1 MKQLHIII
9 YFLLLALC
17 VSCEQDKEFAKTEA
31 NIVNENIIPS
41 YTSAQISCMIST
53 DATVDQLFLQYTTQE
68 DYSNY
73 QEVEMIFSDGVYN
86 TKLDD
91 LLSNT
96 LYYIRYLAKNSYS
109 MLLID
114 EKHSFSTLEIMLPT
128 IKTLSVTDI
137 EINSASVSGYVES
150 YNDGS
155 IGECG
160 IVYGVNQNP
169 SLEDSVVVHG
179 KTIGNFNCTLTGLQS
194 GITYYVRAY
203 ATGQKGTSY
212 GEELSFTTKTEPN
225 HPYVDLGLSVKWA
238 TYNIGASSPEEYGDY
253 FAWGETEPKD
263 VYDWSTYKWCNGSQ
277 NTLTKYC
284 TKREYGVVD
293 NKTALELEDDAAHVN
308 WGGEWRMPTKAELE
322 ELRTKCTWLP
332 AKINGVSGR
341 EITGPNG
348 NTLFLPYSGYCSE
361 GKYPGGGTGH
371 SWSSTSS
378 AYNAYK
384 LVYSWNGYYVFDDL
398 RCFGFT
404 IRAVRP

>member
-17 VSCEQDKEFAKTEA
+17 VSCEQDKEFSKTEA
-31 NIVNENIIPS
+31 NIINENIIPS

-128 IKTLSVTDI
+128 VETVSVTDI
-137 EINSASVSGYVES
+137 MTNNATVSGNVLS
-150 YNDGS
+150 YGDGN

-160 IVYGVNQNP
+160 VVYSASQNP
-169 SLEDSVVVHG
+169 TLEDSVVVYG
-179 KTIGNFNCTLTGLQS
+179 ETIGEFTCSLTGLQP

-203 ATGQKGTSY
+203 ATGKKGTAY
-212 GEELSFTTKTEPN
+212 GEELSFTTET
-225 HPYVDLGLSVKWA
+225 HTYVDLGLSVKWA
-238 TYNIGASSPEEYGDY
+238 TCNIGASSPEEYGDY
-253 FAWGETEPKD
+253 FAWGETEPKE
-263 VYDWSTYKWCNGSQ
+263 VYVWSTYKWCNGSQ

-284 TKREYGVVD
+284 TNKEYGAVD
-293 NKTALELEDDAAHVN
+293 NKITLELEDDAAHVN

-322 ELRTKCTWLP
+322 ELREKCTWMP
-332 AKINGVSGR
+332 AQINGVSGR

-348 NTLFLPYSGYCSE
+348 NKLFLPYSGYCSE
-361 GKYPGGGTGH
+361 GKYPGGGQA
-371 SWSSTSS
+371 SCWSNTSS
-378 AYNAYK
+378 SFNAYY
-384 LVYSWNGYYVFDDL
+384 LTYNWSGYYVVADL

-404 IRAVRP
+404 VRAVRP

>member
-53 DATVDQLFLQYTTQE
+53 DATIDQLFLQYSTQE
-68 DYSNY
+68 DYCNY

-128 IKTLSVTDI
+128 VETVSVTDI
-137 EINSASVSGYVES
+137 MTNNATVSGNVLS
-150 YNDGS
+150 YGDGN

-160 IVYGVNQNP
+160 VVYSASQNP
-169 SLEDSVVVHG
+169 TLEDSVVVYG
-179 KTIGNFNCTLTGLQS
+179 ETIGEFTCSLTGLQP

-203 ATGQKGTSY
+203 ATGKKGTAY
-212 GEELSFTTKTEPN
+212 GEELSFTTET
-225 HPYVDLGLSVKWA
+225 HAYVDLGLSVKWA
-238 TYNIGASSPEEYGDY
+238 TCNIGASSPEEYGDY

-384 LVYSWNGYYVFDDL
+384 LVYSWDGYYVFADL

>member
-31 NIVNENIIPS
+31 NIINENIIPS

-96 LYYIRYLAKNSYS
+96 LYYIRYLAKNNYS

-128 IKTLSVTDI
+128 VETVSVTDI
-137 EINSASVSGYVES
+137 MTNNATVSGNVLSYGDGNIGKCGVVYSAS
-150 YNDGS
+150 
-155 IGECG
+155 
-160 IVYGVNQNP
+160 QNP
-169 SLEDSVVVHG
+169 TLEDSVVVYG
-179 KTIGNFNCTLTGLQS
+179 ETIGEFTCSLTGLQP

-203 ATGQKGTSY
+203 ATGKKGTAY
-212 GEELSFTTKTEPN
+212 GEELSFTTET
-225 HPYVDLGLSVKWA
+225 HAYVDLGLSVKWA
-238 TYNIGASSPEEYGDY
+238 TCNIGASSPEEYGDY
-253 FAWGETEPKD
+253 FAWGETEPKE
-263 VYDWSTYKWCNGSQ
+263 VYVWSTYKWCNGSQ

-284 TKREYGVVD
+284 TNKEYGAVD
-293 NKTALELEDDAAHVN
+293 NKITLELEDDAAHVN

-384 LVYSWNGYYVFDDL
+384 LVYSWDGYYVFADL

-404 IRAVRP
+404 IRAVHP

>member
-1 MKQLHIII
+1 MKQLHIFI

-31 NIVNENIIPS
+31 NIINENIIPS
-41 YTSAQISCMIST
+41 CTSAQISCMIST

-73 QEVEMIFSDGVYN
+73 QEVEMIFSDGVHN

-128 IKTLSVTDI
+128 VETVSVTDI
-137 EINSASVSGYVES
+137 MTNNATVSGNVLS
-150 YNDGS
+150 YGDGN

-160 IVYGVNQNP
+160 VVYSTSSRP
-169 SLEDSVVVHG
+169 TLED
-179 KTIGNFNCTLTGLQS
+179 TIVRFVEVIGEFTCSLTGLQP

-203 ATGQKGTSY
+203 ATGQKGTAY
-212 GEELSFTTKTEPN
+212 GEELSFTTET
-225 HPYVDLGLSVKWA
+225 HAYVDLGLSVKWA
-238 TYNIGASSPEEYGDY
+238 TCNIGASSPEEYGDY
-253 FAWGETEPKD
+253 FAWGETEPKE
-263 VYDWSTYKWCNGSQ
+263 VYVWSTYKWCNGSQ

-284 TKREYGVVD
+284 TNKEYGAVD
-293 NKTALELEDDAAHVN
+293 NKITLELEDDAAHVN

-322 ELRTKCTWLP
+322 ELREKCTWMP

-348 NTLFLPYSGYCSE
+348 NKLFLPYSGYCSE

-371 SWSSTSS
+371 CWSNTSS
-378 AYNAYK
+378 LHKAYC
-384 LVYSWNGYYVFDDL
+384 LTYSWDGNKFVAADL
-398 RCFGFT
+398 RSFGFT

>member
-31 NIVNENIIPS
+31 NIINENIIPS

-53 DATVDQLFLQYTTQE
+53 DATVDQLFLQYSTQE

-73 QEVEMIFSDGVYN
+73 QEVEMIFSDGLYS

-128 IKTLSVTDI
+128 VETVSVTDI
-137 EINSASVSGYVES
+137 MTNKATVSGNVLS
-150 YNDGS
+150 YGDGN

-160 IVYGVNQNP
+160 VVYSASQNP
-169 SLEDSVVVHG
+169 TLEDSVVVYG
-179 KTIGNFNCTLTGLQS
+179 ETIGEFTCSLTGLQP

-203 ATGQKGTSY
+203 ATGKKGTAY
-212 GEELSFTTKTEPN
+212 GDELSFTTET
-225 HPYVDLGLSVKWA
+225 HAYVDLGLSVKWA
-238 TYNIGASSPEEYGDY
+238 TCNIGASSPEEYGDY
-253 FAWGETEPKD
+253 FAWGETAPKD
-263 VYDWSTYKWCNGSQ
+263 VYVWSTYKWCNGSQ

-284 TKREYGVVD
+284 TNKEYGAVD
-293 NKTALELEDDAAHVN
+293 NKITLELEDDAAHVN

-322 ELRTKCTWLP
+322 ELREKCTWMP
-332 AKINGVSGR
+332 AQINGVSGR

-348 NTLFLPYSGYCSE
+348 NKLFLPYSGYCSE
-361 GKYPGGGTGH
+361 GKYPGGGQA
-371 SWSSTSS
+371 SCWSNTSS
-378 AYNAYK
+378 SFNAYY
-384 LVYSWNGYYVFDDL
+384 LTYNWRGYYVVADL

-404 IRAVRP
+404 VRAVRP

>member
-31 NIVNENIIPS
+31 NIINENIIPS

-73 QEVEMIFSDGVYN
+73 QEVEMIFSDGVYSIQ
-86 TKLDD
+86 LID

-96 LYYIRYLAKNSYS
+96 LYHVRYLAKNSYS

-128 IKTLSVTDI
+128 VETVSVTDI
-137 EINSASVSGYVES
+137 MTNNATVSGNVLS
-150 YNDGS
+150 YGDGN

-160 IVYGVNQNP
+160 VVYSASQNP
-169 SLEDSVVVHG
+169 TLEDSVVVYG
-179 KTIGNFNCTLTGLQS
+179 ETIGEFTCSLTGLQP
-194 GITYYVRAY
+194 GIIYYVRAY
-203 ATGQKGTSY
+203 ATGKKGTAY
-212 GEELSFTTKTEPN
+212 GEELSFTTET
-225 HPYVDLGLSVKWA
+225 HAYVDLGLSVKWA
-238 TYNIGASSPEEYGDY
+238 TCNIGASSPEEYGDY
-253 FAWGETEPKD
+253 FAWGETAPKD
-263 VYDWSTYKWCNGSQ
+263 VYVWSTYKWCNGSQ

-284 TKREYGVVD
+284 TNKEYGAVD
-293 NKTALELEDDAAHVN
+293 NKITLELEDDAAHVN
-308 WGGEWRMPTKAELE
+308 WGGEWRMPTKEELE
-322 ELRTKCTWLP
+322 ELHKKCTWTP
-332 AKINGVSGR
+332 TKINGVSGR
-341 EITGPNG
+341 EIIGPNG
-348 NTLFLPYSGYCSE
+348 NKLFLPNSGYCSE

-371 SWSSTSS
+371 CWSNTSS
-378 AYNAYK
+378 LHRAYC
-384 LVYSWNGYYVFDDL
+384 LTYSWDGNKFVAADL
-398 RCFGFT
+398 RSFGFT

>member
-31 NIVNENIIPS
+31 NIINENIIPS

-53 DATVDQLFLQYTTQE
+53 DATVDQLFLQYSTQE
-68 DYSNY
+68 DYCNY
-73 QEVEMIFSDGVYN
+73 QEIEMIFSDGVHN

-96 LYYIRYLAKNSYS
+96 LYYIRYLAKNNYS

-128 IKTLSVTDI
+128 VETVSVTDI
-137 EINSASVSGYVES
+137 MTNNATVSGNVLS
-150 YNDGS
+150 YGDGN

-160 IVYGVNQNP
+160 VVYSASQNP
-169 SLEDSVVVHG
+169 TLEDSVVVYG
-179 KTIGNFNCTLTGLQS
+179 ETIGEFTCSLTGLQP

-203 ATGQKGTSY
+203 ATGKKGTAY
-212 GEELSFTTKTEPN
+212 GEELSFTTET
-225 HPYVDLGLSVKWA
+225 HAYVDLGLSVKWA
-238 TYNIGASSPEEYGDY
+238 TCNIGASSPEEYGDY

-284 TKREYGVVD
+284 TNKEYGAVD
-293 NKTALELEDDAAHVN
+293 NKITLELEDDAAHVN

-384 LVYSWNGYYVFDDL
+384 LVYSWDGYYVFADL

>member
-1 MKQLHIII
+1 
-9 YFLLLALC
+9 
-17 VSCEQDKEFAKTEA
+17 
-31 NIVNENIIPS
+31 
-41 YTSAQISCMIST
+41 MIST

-114 EKHSFSTLEIMLPT
+114 EKHSFTTQEIKLPT
-128 IKTLSVTDI
+128 VKTLSVTDI

-404 IRAVRP
+404 IRAVHP

>member
-31 NIVNENIIPS
+31 NIINENIIPS

-53 DATVDQLFLQYTTQE
+53 DATVDQLFLQYSTQE

-73 QEVEMIFSDGVYN
+73 QEVEMSFSDGVYS

-114 EKHSFSTLEIMLPT
+114 KKHSFSTLEIMLPT
-128 IKTLSVTDI
+128 VETVSVTDI
-137 EINSASVSGYVES
+137 MTNNATVIGNVQS
-150 YNDGS
+150 YGDGN

-160 IVYGVNQNP
+160 VVYSASQNP
-169 SLEDSVVVHG
+169 TLEDSVVVYG
-179 KTIGNFNCTLTGLQS
+179 ETIGEFTCSLTGLQP

-203 ATGQKGTSY
+203 ATGKKGTAY
-212 GEELSFTTKTEPN
+212 GEELSFTTET
-225 HPYVDLGLSVKWA
+225 HAYVDLGLSVKWA
-238 TYNIGASSPEEYGDY
+238 TCNIGASSPEEYGDY

-404 IRAVRP
+404 IRAVHP

>member
-17 VSCEQDKEFAKTEA
+17 VSCEQDKEFSKTEA
-31 NIVNENIIPS
+31 NIINENIIPS

-53 DATVDQLFLQYTTQE
+53 DATVDQLFLQYSTQE

-73 QEVEMIFSDGVYN
+73 QEVEMIFSDGLYS

-128 IKTLSVTDI
+128 VETVSVTDI
-137 EINSASVSGYVES
+137 MTNNATVSGNVLS
-150 YNDGS
+150 YGDGN

-160 IVYGVNQNP
+160 VVYSASQNP
-169 SLEDSVVVHG
+169 TLEDSVVVYG
-179 KTIGNFNCTLTGLQS
+179 ETIGEFTCSLTGLQP

-203 ATGQKGTSY
+203 ATGKKGTAY
-212 GEELSFTTKTEPN
+212 GDELSFTTET
-225 HPYVDLGLSVKWA
+225 HAYVDLGLSVKWA
-238 TYNIGASSPEEYGDY
+238 TCNIGASSPEEYGDY
-253 FAWGETEPKD
+253 FAWGETAPKD
-263 VYDWSTYKWCNGSQ
+263 VYVWSTYKWCNGSQ

-284 TKREYGVVD
+284 TNKEYGAVD
-293 NKTALELEDDAAHVN
+293 NKITLELEDDAAHVN

-322 ELRTKCTWLP
+322 ELREKCTWMP
-332 AKINGVSGR
+332 AQINGVSGR

-348 NTLFLPYSGYCSE
+348 NKLFLPYSGYCSE
-361 GKYPGGGTGH
+361 GKYPGGGQA
-371 SWSSTSS
+371 SCWSNTSS
-378 AYNAYK
+378 SFNAYY
-384 LVYSWNGYYVFDDL
+384 LTYNWSGYYVVADL

-404 IRAVRP
+404 VRAVRP

>member
-31 NIVNENIIPS
+31 NIINENIIPS

-53 DATVDQLFLQYTTQE
+53 DGTVDQLFLQYTTQE

-73 QEVEMIFSDGVYN
+73 QEVEMIFSDGVYS
-86 TKLDD
+86 TQLID

-96 LYYIRYLAKNSYS
+96 LYHVRYLAKNSYS

-128 IKTLSVTDI
+128 VETVSVTDI
-137 EINSASVSGYVES
+137 MTNNATVSGNVLS
-150 YNDGS
+150 YGDGN

-160 IVYGVNQNP
+160 VVYSASQNP
-169 SLEDSVVVHG
+169 TLEDSVVVYG
-179 KTIGNFNCTLTGLQS
+179 ETIGEFTCSLTGLQP
-194 GITYYVRAY
+194 GIIYYVRAY
-203 ATGQKGTSY
+203 ATGKKGTAY
-212 GEELSFTTKTEPN
+212 GEELSFTTET
-225 HPYVDLGLSVKWA
+225 HAYVDLGLSVKWA
-238 TYNIGASSPEEYGDY
+238 TCNIGASSPEEYGDY
-253 FAWGETEPKD
+253 FAWGETAPKD
-263 VYDWSTYKWCNGSQ
+263 VYVWSTYKWCNGSQ

-284 TKREYGVVD
+284 TNKEYGAVD
-293 NKTALELEDDAAHVN
+293 NKITLELEDDAAHVN
-308 WGGEWRMPTKAELE
+308 WGGEWRMPTKEELE
-322 ELRTKCTWLP
+322 ELHKKCTWTP
-332 AKINGVSGR
+332 TKINGVSGR

-348 NTLFLPYSGYCSE
+348 NKLFLPYSGYCSE

-371 SWSSTSS
+371 CWSNTSS
-378 AYNAYK
+378 LHRAYC
-384 LVYSWNGYYVFDDL
+384 LTYSWDGNKFVAADL
-398 RCFGFT
+398 RSFGFT

>member
-31 NIVNENIIPS
+31 NIINENIIPS

-73 QEVEMIFSDGVYN
+73 QEVEMIFSDGVYS
-86 TKLDD
+86 TKLND

>member
-17 VSCEQDKEFAKTEA
+17 VSCEQDKEFTKTEA

-53 DATVDQLFLQYTTQE
+53 DAIVNQLFLQYSTQE

-73 QEVEMIFSDGVYN
+73 QEVEMIFSDGVYS

-128 IKTLSVTDI
+128 VETVSVTDI
-137 EINSASVSGYVES
+137 MTNNATVSGNVLS
-150 YNDGS
+150 YGDGS

-160 IVYGVNQNP
+160 IVYSASQNP
-169 SLEDSVVVHG
+169 TLEDSVVVYG
-179 KTIGNFNCTLTGLQS
+179 ETIGEFTCSLTGLQP

-203 ATGQKGTSY
+203 ATSKKGTAY
-212 GEELSFTTKTEPN
+212 GEELSFTTET
-225 HPYVDLGLSVKWA
+225 HAYVDLGLSVKWA
-238 TYNIGASSPEEYGDY
+238 TCNIGASSPEEYGDY
-253 FAWGETEPKD
+253 FAWGETAPKD
-263 VYDWSTYKWCNGSQ
+263 VYVWSTYKWCNGSQ

-284 TKREYGVVD
+284 TNKEYGAVD
-293 NKTALELEDDAAHVN
+293 NKITLELEDDAAHVN

-322 ELRTKCTWLP
+322 ELREKCTWMP

-348 NTLFLPYSGYCSE
+348 NKLFLPYSGYCSE
-361 GKYPGGGTGH
+361 GKYPGGGQA
-371 SWSSTSS
+371 SCWSNTSS
-378 AYNAYK
+378 SFKAYYLTYNW
-384 LVYSWNGYYVFDDL
+384 SGYYVVADL

-404 IRAVRP
+404 VRAVRP

>member
-17 VSCEQDKEFAKTEA
+17 VSCEQDKEFAKTEV
-31 NIVNENIIPS
+31 NIINENIIPS

-53 DATVDQLFLQYTTQE
+53 DATVDQLFLQYSTQE

-73 QEVEMIFSDGVYN
+73 QEVEMIFSDGLYS

-114 EKHSFSTLEIMLPT
+114 EKHSFSTLEIILPT
-128 IKTLSVTDI
+128 VETVSVTDI
-137 EINSASVSGYVES
+137 MTNNATVSGNVLS
-150 YNDGS
+150 YGDGN

-160 IVYGVNQNP
+160 VVYSASQNP
-169 SLEDSVVVHG
+169 TLEDSVVVYG
-179 KTIGNFNCTLTGLQS
+179 ETIGEFTCSLTSLQP

-203 ATGQKGTSY
+203 ATGKKGTAY
-212 GEELSFTTKTEPN
+212 GEELSFTTET
-225 HPYVDLGLSVKWA
+225 HAYVDLGLSVKWA
-238 TYNIGASSPEEYGDY
+238 TCNIGASSPEEYGDY
-253 FAWGETEPKD
+253 FAWGETAPKD
-263 VYDWSTYKWCNGSQ
+263 VYVWSTYKWCNGSQ

-284 TKREYGVVD
+284 TNKEYGAVD
-293 NKTALELEDDAAHVN
+293 NKITLELEDDAAHVN
-308 WGGEWRMPTKAELE
+308 WGGEWRMPTKEELE
-322 ELRTKCTWLP
+322 ELHKKCTWTP
-332 AKINGVSGR
+332 TKINGVSGR

-348 NTLFLPYSGYCSE
+348 NKLFLPYSGYCSE

-371 SWSSTSS
+371 CWSNTSS
-378 AYNAYK
+378 LHKAYC
-384 LVYSWNGYYVFDDL
+384 LTYSWDGNKFVAADL
-398 RCFGFT
+398 RSFGFT

>member
-31 NIVNENIIPS
+31 NIINENIIPS

-53 DATVDQLFLQYTTQE
+53 DAIVDQLFLQYSTQE

-73 QEVEMIFSDGVYN
+73 QEVEMIFSDGVYS

-96 LYYIRYLAKNSYS
+96 LYYIRYLAKNNYS

-128 IKTLSVTDI
+128 VETVSVTDI
-137 EINSASVSGYVES
+137 MTNNATVSGNVLS
-150 YNDGS
+150 YGDGN

-160 IVYGVNQNP
+160 VVYSASQNP
-169 SLEDSVVVHG
+169 TLEDSVVVYG
-179 KTIGNFNCTLTGLQS
+179 ETIGEFTCSLTGLQP
-194 GITYYVRAY
+194 GITHYVRAY
-203 ATGQKGTSY
+203 ATGKKGTAY
-212 GEELSFTTKTEPN
+212 GEELSFTTET
-225 HPYVDLGLSVKWA
+225 HAYVDLGLSVKWA
-238 TYNIGASSPEEYGDY
+238 TCNIGASSPEEYGDY
-253 FAWGETEPKD
+253 FAWGETEPKE
-263 VYDWSTYKWCNGSQ
+263 VYVWSTYKWCNGSQ

-284 TKREYGVVD
+284 TNKEYGAVD
-293 NKTALELEDDAAHVN
+293 NKITLELEDDVAHVN

-322 ELRTKCTWLP
+322 ELREKCTWTP
-332 AKINGVSGR
+332 TKINGVSGR

-348 NTLFLPYSGYCSE
+348 NKLFLPYSGYCSE
-361 GKYPGGGTGH
+361 DKYPGGGTGH
-371 SWSSTSS
+371 CWSSTSNS
-378 AYNAYK
+378 YKAYYLTYNW
-384 LVYSWNGYYVFDDL
+384 SSNGHIVADL

-404 IRAVRP
+404 VRAVRP

>member
-31 NIVNENIIPS
+31 NIINENIIPS

-73 QEVEMIFSDGVYN
+73 QEVEMIFSDGVYS
-86 TKLDD
+86 TKLND

-137 EINSASVSGYVES
+137 EINSVSVSGYVES

-169 SLEDSVVVHG
+169 SLEDSVVAHG

>member
-17 VSCEQDKEFAKTEA
+17 VSCEQDKEFAKTEV
-31 NIVNENIIPS
+31 NIINENIIPS

-53 DATVDQLFLQYTTQE
+53 DATVDQLFLQYSTQE

-114 EKHSFSTLEIMLPT
+114 EKHSFSTLEIILPT
-128 IKTLSVTDI
+128 VETISVTDI
-137 EINSASVSGYVES
+137 MTNNATVSGNVLS
-150 YNDGS
+150 YGDGS

-160 IVYGVNQNP
+160 IVYSASQNP
-169 SLEDSVVVHG
+169 TLEDSVVVYG
-179 KTIGNFNCTLTGLQS
+179 ETIGEFTCSLTGLQP

-203 ATGQKGTSY
+203 ATGKKGTAY
-212 GEELSFTTKTEPN
+212 GEELSFTIET
-225 HPYVDLGLSVKWA
+225 HAYVDLGLSVKWA
-238 TYNIGASSPEEYGDY
+238 TCNIGASSPEEYGDY
-253 FAWGETEPKD
+253 FAWGETEPKE
-263 VYDWSTYKWCNGSQ
+263 VYVWSTYKWCNGSQ

-284 TKREYGVVD
+284 TNKEYGAVD
-293 NKTALELEDDAAHVN
+293 NKITLELEDDAAHVN

-322 ELRTKCTWLP
+322 ELREKCTWMP

-348 NTLFLPYSGYCSE
+348 NKLFLPYSGYCSE
-361 GKYPGGGTGH
+361 GKYPGGGQA
-371 SWSSTSS
+371 SCWSNTSS
-378 AYNAYK
+378 SFRAYYLTCNW
-384 LVYSWNGYYVFDDL
+384 SGYYVVADL

-404 IRAVRP
+404 VRAVCP

>member
-31 NIVNENIIPS
+31 NIINENIIPS

-53 DATVDQLFLQYTTQE
+53 DATVDQLFLQYSTQE

-73 QEVEMIFSDGVYN
+73 QEVEMIFSDGVHN

-96 LYYIRYLAKNSYS
+96 LYYIRYLAKNNYS

-128 IKTLSVTDI
+128 VETVSVTDI
-137 EINSASVSGYVES
+137 MTNNATVSGNVLS
-150 YNDGS
+150 YGDGN

-160 IVYGVNQNP
+160 VVYSASQNP
-169 SLEDSVVVHG
+169 TLEDSVVVYG
-179 KTIGNFNCTLTGLQS
+179 ETIGEFTCSLTGLQP

-203 ATGQKGTSY
+203 ATGKKGTAY
-212 GEELSFTTKTEPN
+212 GEELSFTTET
-225 HPYVDLGLSVKWA
+225 HAYVDLGLSVKWA
-238 TYNIGASSPEEYGDY
+238 TCNIGASSPEEYGDY

-284 TKREYGVVD
+284 TNKEYGAVD
-293 NKTALELEDDAAHVN
+293 NKITLELEDDAAHVN

-384 LVYSWNGYYVFDDL
+384 LVYSWDGYYVFADL

>member
-31 NIVNENIIPS
+31 NIINENIIPS

-73 QEVEMIFSDGVYN
+73 QEVEMIFSDGVHN

-96 LYYIRYLAKNSYS
+96 LYYIRYLAKNNYS

-128 IKTLSVTDI
+128 VETVSVTDI
-137 EINSASVSGYVES
+137 MTNNATVSGNVLS
-150 YNDGS
+150 YGDGN

-160 IVYGVNQNP
+160 VVYSASQNP
-169 SLEDSVVVHG
+169 TLEDSVVVYG
-179 KTIGNFNCTLTGLQS
+179 ETIGEFTCSLTGLQP

-203 ATGQKGTSY
+203 ATGKKGTAY
-212 GEELSFTTKTEPN
+212 GEELSFTTET
-225 HPYVDLGLSVKWA
+225 HAYVDLGLSVKWA
-238 TYNIGASSPEEYGDY
+238 TCNIGASSPEEYGDY

-284 TKREYGVVD
+284 TNKEYGAVD
-293 NKTALELEDDAAHVN
+293 NKITLELEDDAAHVN

-384 LVYSWNGYYVFDDL
+384 LVYSWDGYYVFADL

>member
-31 NIVNENIIPS
+31 NIINENIIPS

-73 QEVEMIFSDGVYN
+73 QEVEMIFSDGVYS
-86 TKLDD
+86 TQLID

-96 LYYIRYLAKNSYS
+96 LYHVRYLAKNSYS

-128 IKTLSVTDI
+128 VETVSVTDI
-137 EINSASVSGYVES
+137 MTNNATVSGNVLS
-150 YNDGS
+150 YGDGN

-160 IVYGVNQNP
+160 VVYSASQNP
-169 SLEDSVVVHG
+169 TLEDSVVVYG
-179 KTIGNFNCTLTGLQS
+179 ETIGEFTCSLTGLQP

-203 ATGQKGTSY
+203 ATGKKGTAY
-212 GEELSFTTKTEPN
+212 GEELSFTTET
-225 HPYVDLGLSVKWA
+225 HAYVDLGLSVKWA
-238 TYNIGASSPEEYGDY
+238 TCNIGASSPEEYGDY
-253 FAWGETEPKD
+253 FAWGETAPKD
-263 VYDWSTYKWCNGSQ
+263 VYVWSTYKWCNGSQ

-284 TKREYGVVD
+284 TNKEYGAVD
-293 NKTALELEDDAAHVN
+293 NKITLELEDDAAHVN
-308 WGGEWRMPTKAELE
+308 WGGEWRMPTKEELE
-322 ELRTKCTWLP
+322 ELHKKCTWTP
-332 AKINGVSGR
+332 TKINGVSGR

-348 NTLFLPYSGYCSE
+348 NKLFLPNSGYCSE

-371 SWSSTSS
+371 CWSNTSS
-378 AYNAYK
+378 LHRAYC
-384 LVYSWNGYYVFDDL
+384 LTYSWDGNKFVAADL
-398 RCFGFT
+398 RSFGFT

>member
-9 YFLLLALC
+9 YFILLALC

-31 NIVNENIIPS
+31 NIINENIIPS

-73 QEVEMIFSDGVYN
+73 QEVEMIFSDSVYN

-109 MLLID
+109 MVLID
-114 EKHSFSTLEIMLPT
+114 EEHSFTTQEIKLPT
-128 IKTLSVTDI
+128 VKTLSVTDI

-225 HPYVDLGLSVKWA
+225 HPYIDLGLSVKWA

-308 WGGEWRMPTKAELE
+308 WGGEWRMPTQAELE

-378 AYNAYK
+378 AYDAYK
-384 LVYSWNGYYVFDDL
+384 LVYSWNGYYVFADL

-404 IRAVRP
+404 VRAVHP

>member
-31 NIVNENIIPS
+31 NIINENIIPS

-53 DATVDQLFLQYTTQE
+53 DATIDQLFLQFATQE
-68 DYSNY
+68 DYCNY
-73 QEVEMIFSDGVYN
+73 QEVEMIFSDGTYS
-86 TKLDD
+86 TKLND

-109 MLLID
+109 MVLID
-114 EKHSFSTLEIMLPT
+114 EEHSFTTQEIKLPT
-128 IKTLSVTDI
+128 VKTLAVTDI

-293 NKTALELEDDAAHVN
+293 NKTALELEDDAAYVN
-308 WGGEWRMPTKAELE
+308 WGGEWRMPTQAELE

-378 AYNAYK
+378 AYDAYK
-384 LVYSWNGYYVFDDL
+384 LVYSWNGYYVFADL

-404 IRAVRP
+404 VRAVHP

>member
-31 NIVNENIIPS
+31 NIINENIIPS

>member
-31 NIVNENIIPS
+31 NIVNVNIIPS

-73 QEVEMIFSDGVYN
+73 QEVEMIFSDGVNN

-128 IKTLSVTDI
+128 VETV
-137 EINSASVSGYVES
+137 SVSDIMTNNATVIGNVLS
-150 YNDGS
+150 YGDGN

-160 IVYGVNQNP
+160 VVYSASQNP
-169 SLEDSVVVHG
+169 TLEDSVVVCG
-179 KTIGNFNCTLTGLQS
+179 ETIGEFTCSLTGLQP

-203 ATGQKGTSY
+203 ATGKKGTAY
-212 GEELSFTTKTEPN
+212 GEELSFTTET
-225 HPYVDLGLSVKWA
+225 HAYVDLGLSVKWA
-238 TYNIGASSPEEYGDY
+238 TCNIGASSPEEYGDY
-253 FAWGETEPKD
+253 FAWGETEPKN

-384 LVYSWNGYYVFDDL
+384 LVYSWDGYYVFADL

>member
-31 NIVNENIIPS
+31 NIINENIIPS

-73 QEVEMIFSDGVYN
+73 QEVEMIFSDGVYS
-86 TKLDD
+86 TQLID

-96 LYYIRYLAKNSYS
+96 LYHVRYLAKNSYS

-128 IKTLSVTDI
+128 VETVSVTDI
-137 EINSASVSGYVES
+137 MTNNATVSGNVLS
-150 YNDGS
+150 YGDGN

-160 IVYGVNQNP
+160 VVYSASQNP
-169 SLEDSVVVHG
+169 TLEDSVVVYG
-179 KTIGNFNCTLTGLQS
+179 ETIGEFTCSLTGLQP
-194 GITYYVRAY
+194 GIIYYVRAY
-203 ATGQKGTSY
+203 ATGKKGTAY
-212 GEELSFTTKTEPN
+212 GEELSFTTET
-225 HPYVDLGLSVKWA
+225 HAYVDLGLSVKWA
-238 TYNIGASSPEEYGDY
+238 TCNIGASSPEEYGDY
-253 FAWGETEPKD
+253 FAWGETAPKD
-263 VYDWSTYKWCNGSQ
+263 VYVWSTYKWCNGSQ

-284 TKREYGVVD
+284 TNKEYGAVD
-293 NKTALELEDDAAHVN
+293 NKITLELEDDAAHVN
-308 WGGEWRMPTKAELE
+308 WGGEWRMPTKEELE
-322 ELRTKCTWLP
+322 ELHKKCTWTP
-332 AKINGVSGR
+332 TKINGVSGR

-348 NTLFLPYSGYCSE
+348 NKLFLPYSGYCSE

-371 SWSSTSS
+371 CWSNTSS
-378 AYNAYK
+378 LHKAYC
-384 LVYSWNGYYVFDDL
+384 LTYSWDGNKFVAADL
-398 RCFGFT
+398 RSFGFT

>member
-17 VSCEQDKEFAKTEA
+17 VSCEQDKEFAKTEV
-31 NIVNENIIPS
+31 NIINENIIPS

-53 DATVDQLFLQYTTQE
+53 DATVDQLFLQYSTQE

-91 LLSNT
+91 LLSKT
-96 LYYIRYLAKNSYS
+96 LYYIRYLAKNSNS

-128 IKTLSVTDI
+128 VETVSVTDI
-137 EINSASVSGYVES
+137 MTNNATVSGNVLS
-150 YNDGS
+150 YGDGN

-160 IVYGVNQNP
+160 VVYSASQNP
-169 SLEDSVVVHG
+169 TLEDSVVVYG
-179 KTIGNFNCTLTGLQS
+179 ETIGEFTCSLTGLQP

-203 ATGQKGTSY
+203 ATGTKGTAY
-212 GEELSFTTKTEPN
+212 GEELSFTTET
-225 HPYVDLGLSVKWA
+225 HAYVDLGLSVKWA
-238 TYNIGASSPEEYGDY
+238 TCNIGASSPEEYGDY

-263 VYDWSTYKWCNGSQ
+263 VYVWSTYKWCNGSQ

-284 TKREYGVVD
+284 TNKEYGAVD
-293 NKTALELEDDAAHVN
+293 NKITLELEDDAAHVN

-322 ELRTKCTWLP
+322 ELREKCTWTP
-332 AKINGVSGR
+332 TKINGVSGR

-348 NTLFLPYSGYCSE
+348 NKLFLPYSGYCSE
-361 GKYPGGGTGH
+361 SKYPGGGTGH
-371 SWSSTSS
+371 CWSSTSNS
-378 AYNAYK
+378 YEAYYLTYNW
-384 LVYSWNGYYVFDDL
+384 SNNGHIVADL

>member
-1 MKQLHIII
+1 MDMKQLHIII

-31 NIVNENIIPS
+31 NIINENIIPS

-53 DATVDQLFLQYTTQE
+53 DATVDQLFLQYSTQE

-109 MLLID
+109 MLLIG

-128 IKTLSVTDI
+128 VETVSVTDI
-137 EINSASVSGYVES
+137 MTNNATVSGNVLS
-150 YNDGS
+150 YGDGN

-160 IVYGVNQNP
+160 VVYSASQNP
-169 SLEDSVVVHG
+169 TLEDSVVVYG
-179 KTIGNFNCTLTGLQS
+179 ETIGEFTCSLTGLQP

-203 ATGQKGTSY
+203 ATGKKGTAY
-212 GEELSFTTKTEPN
+212 GEELSFTTET
-225 HPYVDLGLSVKWA
+225 HAYVDLGLSVKWA
-238 TYNIGASSPEEYGDY
+238 TCNIGASSPEEYGDY

-404 IRAVRP
+404 IRAVHP

>member
-1 MKQLHIII
+1 MKQLYIII

-31 NIVNENIIPS
+31 NIINENIIPS

-73 QEVEMIFSDGVYN
+73 QEVEMIFSDGVHN

-96 LYYIRYLAKNSYS
+96 LYYIRYLAKNNYS

-128 IKTLSVTDI
+128 VETVSVTDI
-137 EINSASVSGYVES
+137 MTNNATVSGNVLS
-150 YNDGS
+150 YGDGN

-160 IVYGVNQNP
+160 VVYSASQNP
-169 SLEDSVVVHG
+169 TLEDSVVVYG
-179 KTIGNFNCTLTGLQS
+179 ETIGEFTCSLTGLQP
-194 GITYYVRAY
+194 GIIYYVRAY
-203 ATGQKGTSY
+203 ATGKKGTAY
-212 GEELSFTTKTEPN
+212 GEELSFTTET
-225 HPYVDLGLSVKWA
+225 HAYVDLGLSVKWA
-238 TYNIGASSPEEYGDY
+238 TCNIGASSPEEYGDY
-253 FAWGETEPKD
+253 FAWGETAPKD
-263 VYDWSTYKWCNGSQ
+263 VYVWSTYKWCNGSQ

-284 TKREYGVVD
+284 TNKEYGAVD
-293 NKTALELEDDAAHVN
+293 NKITLELEDDAAHVN
-308 WGGEWRMPTKAELE
+308 WGGEWRMPTKEELE
-322 ELRTKCTWLP
+322 ELHKKCTWTP
-332 AKINGVSGR
+332 TKINGVSGR
-341 EITGPNG
+341 EIIGPNG
-348 NTLFLPYSGYCSE
+348 NKLFLPNSGYCSE

-371 SWSSTSS
+371 CWSNTSS
-378 AYNAYK
+378 LHRAYC
-384 LVYSWNGYYVFDDL
+384 LTYSWDGNKFVAADL
-398 RCFGFT
+398 RSFGFT

>member
-31 NIVNENIIPS
+31 NIINENITPS

-73 QEVEMIFSDGVYN
+73 QEVEMIFSDGTYS
-86 TKLDD
+86 TKLND

-114 EKHSFSTLEIMLPT
+114 EKHSFSTLEIKLPT
-128 IKTLSVTDI
+128 VKTLSVTDI

-238 TYNIGASSPEEYGDY
+238 TCNIGASSPEEYGDY
-253 FAWGETEPKD
+253 FAWGETEPKE
-263 VYDWSTYKWCNGSQ
+263 VYVWSTYKWCNGSR

-284 TKREYGVVD
+284 TNKEYGAVD
-293 NKTALELEDDAAHVN
+293 NKITLELEDDAAHVN

-322 ELRTKCTWLP
+322 ELREKCTWMP

-348 NTLFLPYSGYCSE
+348 NKLFLPYSGYCSE
-361 GKYPGGGTGH
+361 GKYPGGGQACC
-371 SWSSTSS
+371 WSNTSS
-378 AYNAYK
+378 SFAAYYLTYNW
-384 LVYSWNGYYVFDDL
+384 SDYYVVADL

-404 IRAVRP
+404 VRAVHP

>member
-1 MKQLHIII
+1 M
-9 YFLLLALC
+9 
-17 VSCEQDKEFAKTEA
+17 
-31 NIVNENIIPS
+31 
-41 YTSAQISCMIST
+41 
-53 DATVDQLFLQYTTQE
+53 
-68 DYSNY
+68 
-73 QEVEMIFSDGVYN
+73 
-86 TKLDD
+86 
-91 LLSNT
+91 
-96 LYYIRYLAKNSYS
+96 
-109 MLLID
+109 
-114 EKHSFSTLEIMLPT
+114 
-128 IKTLSVTDI
+128 
-137 EINSASVSGYVES
+137 
-150 YNDGS
+150 
-155 IGECG
+155 
-160 IVYGVNQNP
+160 
-169 SLEDSVVVHG
+169 
-179 KTIGNFNCTLTGLQS
+179 
-194 GITYYVRAY
+194 
-203 ATGQKGTSY
+203 
-212 GEELSFTTKTEPN
+212 SFTTET
-225 HPYVDLGLSVKWA
+225 HAYVDLGLSVKWA
-238 TYNIGASSPEEYGDY
+238 TCNIGASSPEEYGDY

-284 TKREYGVVD
+284 TNKEYGAVD
-293 NKTALELEDDAAHVN
+293 NKITLELEDDAAHVN

-384 LVYSWNGYYVFDDL
+384 LVYSWDGYYVFADL

>member
-31 NIVNENIIPS
+31 NIINENIIPS

-53 DATVDQLFLQYTTQE
+53 DATIDQLFLQYSTQE

>member
-31 NIVNENIIPS
+31 NIINENIIPS

-53 DATVDQLFLQYTTQE
+53 DATIDQLFLQYTTQE

-128 IKTLSVTDI
+128 VETVSVTDI
-137 EINSASVSGYVES
+137 MTNNATVSGNVLS
-150 YNDGS
+150 YGDGN

-160 IVYGVNQNP
+160 VVYSASQNP
-169 SLEDSVVVHG
+169 TLEDSVVVYG
-179 KTIGNFNCTLTGLQS
+179 ETIGEFTCSLTGLQP

-203 ATGQKGTSY
+203 ATGKKGTAY
-212 GEELSFTTKTEPN
+212 GEELSFTTET
-225 HPYVDLGLSVKWA
+225 HAYVDLGLSVKWA
-238 TYNIGASSPEEYGDY
+238 TCNIGASSPEEYGDY
-253 FAWGETEPKD
+253 FAWGETEPKE
-263 VYDWSTYKWCNGSQ
+263 VYVWSTYKWCNGSQ

-284 TKREYGVVD
+284 TNKEYGAVD
-293 NKTALELEDDAAHVN
+293 NKITLELEDDAAHVN

-322 ELRTKCTWLP
+322 ELREKCTWMP
-332 AKINGVSGR
+332 AQINGVSGR

-348 NTLFLPYSGYCSE
+348 NKLFLPYSGYCSE
-361 GKYPGGGTGH
+361 DKYPGGGQANC
-371 SWSSTSS
+371 WSNTSS
-378 AYNAYK
+378 LHKAYYLNYG
-384 LVYSWNGYYVFDDL
+384 WDGYYVVADL
-398 RCFGFT
+398 RCFGLT
-404 IRAVRP
+404 VRAVRP